1 MISSAVKTAVPLW
14 MGLGPAAVAGPPVAA
29 AVGAARVARRVG
41 KKLIGRGVWD
51 KVKTGL
57 KIAGTVAEHVL
68 LPPKKTRFI
77 LGPDGFEVEEKY
89 NWNDAGWK
97 ARQERGMRQRMRE
110 NERRWYA
117 EDKMSGSGFWDK
129 AKKVAKVA
137 LPAVGTAAL
146 LAGAH
151 GAYQKANAKP
161 PEWAGHS
168 LWSNVNASW
177 SPARSLIRDH
187 GGGGVRKRGG
197 QRRQKG
203 GALPAF
209 LLPAVPYFTAA
220 AGKVA
225 AGAAWTWAT
234 YKFTMK
240 VNAILYA
247 LQSLVGMLDYD
258 KSDWLPYLKM
268 RLKEMFTTHFFIDRP
283 LEAIMHQVA
292 QRAAAGAP
300 PGKQKQVE
308 KAITDSAKK
317 VEQNMV
323 PGLNGPV
330 PFVSASA
337 HA

>member
-1 MISSAVKTAVPLW
+1 MPPARKKGRGVISSAVKTAVPLW
-14 MGLGPAAVAGPPVAA
+14 MGLGPAAVAGTPVAA

-57 KIAGTVAEHVL
+57 KIAGTVAGHVL
-68 LPPKKTRFI
+68 LPPKKTRYYF
-77 LGPDGFEVEEKY
+77 GPDGLEEEESY
-89 NWNDAGWK
+89 DWNDAGWK
-97 ARQERGMRQRMRE
+97 ARQERSMRQRMRE
-110 NERRWYA
+110 NERKWYA

-137 LPAVGTAAL
+137 LPAAAVAGMTYLGAKEGKHAWDTRKAVHAMRKRNFDNGNISIHDVADFVGDGL
-146 LAGAH
+146 
-151 GAYQKANAKP
+151 
-161 PEWAGHS
+161 
-168 LWSNVNASW
+168 
-177 SPARSLIRDH
+177 
-187 GGGGVRKRGG
+187 RKRGG
-197 QRRQKG
+197 SRRQRG

-268 RLKEMFTTHFFIDRP
+268 RLKQMFTTHFFIDRP

-317 VEQNMV
+317 VEQDI
-323 PGLNGPV
+323 
-330 PFVSASA
+330 
-337 HA
+337 

>member
-110 NERRWYA
+110 NERKWYA
-117 EDKMSGSGFWDK
+117 EDKMSGNGFWDK

-137 LPAVGTAAL
+137 LPAAAL
-146 LAGAH
+146 AGMTYL
-151 GAYQKANAKP
+151 GAKEGKHAWDTRKAVHAMRKRNFDNGNISIHDVADFV
-161 PEWAGHS
+161 GDG
-168 LWSNVNASW
+168 L
-177 SPARSLIRDH
+177 
-187 GGGGVRKRGG
+187 RKRGG
-197 QRRQKG
+197 QRRQRG

-209 LLPAVPYFTAA
+209 LLPAVSYLAPAATAYAKSLALSAILHAIQTTMNLTNYEPGEWVAYLRYQLRQLFTTKFLIDGPMQQFLMQKAQQAVYGLPQDVKELAVQAVRQELAA
-220 AGKVA
+220 AANKQ
-225 AGAAWTWAT
+225 
-234 YKFTMK
+234 
-240 VNAILYA
+240 NA
-247 LQSLVGMLDYD
+247 
-258 KSDWLPYLKM
+258 
-268 RLKEMFTTHFFIDRP
+268 
-283 LEAIMHQVA
+283 
-292 QRAAAGAP
+292 
-300 PGKQKQVE
+300 
-308 KAITDSAKK
+308 
-317 VEQNMV
+317 NMA